1 MIKEQEQ
8 QQVLQNKLL
17 EKVKA
22 ETVVVEKAQPVV
34 DPEIQRQLIEKTKQI
49 YMQMPRDKESVLSAS
64 IDFPQLVERNLIEKV
79 VRKWVAAK
87 IKQLLGVEEQAMI
100 NLVCV
105 HLRTM

>member
-1 MIKEQEQ
+1 
-8 QQVLQNKLL
+8 
-17 EKVKA
+17 
-22 ETVVVEKAQPVV
+22 
-34 DPEIQRQLIEKTKQI
+34 
-49 YMQMPRDKESVLSAS
+49 MQMPRDKESVLSAS

-105 HLRTM
+105 HLRTMQATPETMLKKVGGILDEDADDFVYKLWQVLLFEHMKVQGGVYQS